1 MQKSVTAKV
10 VITILALIFV
20 AVLGTLVQHL
30 LFGKNNVTIT
40 SAVIPVFAVTMWR
53 LFWRSTK

>member
-30 LFGKNNVTIT
+30 LFGKNNVAIT
-40 SAVIPVFAVTMWR
+40 SAVISVFAVTMWR